1 MPVEIHDEQTH
12 HVRSW
17 YGVTAEIAVENNL
30 WHLVRVGG
38 VALPHPPLVN
48 LVLRRGLPRQE
59 RLYLS
64 FLHEFGHVQTLPVA
78 GLHLLWLLKNGRWRG
93 RGRWK
98 TLAMLAAAAVT
109 HEAMWELASEIYV
122 IGQTGPDYGRIYR
135 RYPNPIGQMTF
146 WSSMV
151 AAAVFLTCWLVQS
164 RPVRGE
170 RIGSRDERF

>member
-1 MPVEIHDEQTH
+1 MPVEAHDEQTH

-59 RLYLS
+59 RLHLS

-78 GLHLLWLLKNGRWRG
+78 VLHLLWLLKNGRWRG
-93 RGRWK
+93 RGWRE

-109 HEAMWELASEIYV
+109 HEAMWELASEMYV
-122 IGQTGPDYGRIYR
+122 IVQTGPEYGRTYR
-135 RYPNPIGQMTF
+135 RYPNPLGQMTF
-146 WSSMV
+146 WSSMA
-151 AAAVFLTCWLVQS
+151 AAAVFLTRWLVRS
-164 RPVRGE
+164 GK
-170 RIGSRDERF
+170 